1 MAIYTITGIWHLYE
15 SLLYTKTNE
24 EDIFIKMGSH
34 RNLKTQFKIFHDQQS
49 NFHDYLMHRFSSNFT

>member
-34 RNLKTQFKIFHDQQS
+34 RNLKTQFHD
-49 NFHDYLMHRFSSNFT
+49 FP